1 MADGRQPET
10 LVETDTLEE
19 LGAKR
24 VSNQRRGKTR
34 YDALEPGMLNYTSQ
48 ALEDRWRARWDS

>member
-1 MADGRQPET
+1 VADGQQPET
-10 LVETDTLEE
+10 LVKTDTLEE

-24 VSNQRRGKTR
+24 VEQPAPRKTK
-34 YDALEPGMLNYTSQ
+34 YDAPEPGMLNYTSQ